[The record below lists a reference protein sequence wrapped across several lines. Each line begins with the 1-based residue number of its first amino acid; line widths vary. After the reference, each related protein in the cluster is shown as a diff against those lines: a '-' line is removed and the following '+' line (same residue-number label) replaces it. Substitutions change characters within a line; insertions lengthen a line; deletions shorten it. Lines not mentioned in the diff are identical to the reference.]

1 MVSLVDYQATETF
14 LKFKTMIKATKYETI
29 AFVMITILIV
39 WGIVLFHR
47 INQPKNTK
55 TEKVYPVKVE
65 LYGDEY
71 NSYFDCDSANLNYAW
86 KDGVKIQLKGV
97 YQIKFN

>member
-1 MVSLVDYQATETF
+1 M
-14 LKFKTMIKATKYETI
+14 LKINRYETI
-29 AFVMITILIV
+29 AFVMIAILII

-55 TEKVYPVKVE
+55 PEKVYPVRVY
-65 LYGDEY
+65 LYGEQLQ
-71 NSYFDCDSANLNYAW
+71 SYFDCNSANLNFAW
-86 KDGVKIQLKGV
+86 KDGIKIQLKDV